1 MSKTDKLEKDR
12 VITFV
17 GAKQAKRGFK
27 FLVVTPP
34 TRCEKCE
41 YHHVC
46 IENLEVGRIYE
57 VTRLRENV
65 FPCPLHSEGVRVVE
79 VVEADIPAAIPS
91 RMAVEGASIVFRL
104 HECEE
109 NLCKKADLCRPVGLM
124 EGDKCVILAV
134 EEEVECEEGLSL
146 VKVKLRR
153 VSSHRFQ

>member
-27 FLVVTPP
+27 FLVAIPP
-34 TRCEKCE
+34 TQCEKCE

-57 VTRLRENV
+57 VTCLRENV
-65 FPCPLHSEGVRVVE
+65 FPCPLHDEGVRVVE
-79 VVEADIPAAIPS
+79 VVEADISAAIPS
-91 RMAVEGASIVFRL
+91 RMAVEGASIIFRL
-104 HECEE
+104 HECGE
-109 NLCKKADLCRPVGLM
+109 NLCKKVDLCRPVGLM

-134 EEEVECEEGLSL
+134 EEKVECEEGLSL

-153 VSSHRFQ
+153 VFSHRFQ